1 MASLPVN
8 ENRFIP
14 AFTFSSAV
22 YAIISPYLSL
32 MVRNLGYSTALIGI
46 LLGIF
51 EGAGI
56 AGPLVFGYLADRKG
70 KYRLLLIV
78 TCIIPAVIA
87 FPIAYL
93 IHPLASALLL
103 ALLAF
108 GFKSN
113 VSLLDAV
120 TTIQIGPTGNYGKIR
135 VWGSIGFV
143 ITTLYLQWTPVFQ
156 PVSAVNIA
164 FWIML
169 ISAALIV
176 PVLILPLSS
185 RGISVIEKPVKNNKA
200 GKIDKSSRESRPGGK
215 KILTVYFIAGFIL
228 IFFSRLSMAAFYTYF
243 PLYLTEAI
251 QWNAIGFMFA
261 LATSTEIPCIFFSK
275 LLIRRFGSLP
285 LLALSALAVCIRLM
299 LWALFP
305 IKPIIVA
312 AQLLHSLCFGFYY
325 PAAIDFISRVFPP
338 EKRGVGMSVFLALGS
353 GLSALIG
360 NMAGGVIVDA
370 AGYRSL
376 FAIYA
381 AVSGAAVLVYG
392 VLRLL
397 APGTSVIIKTIEE

>member
-1 MASLPVN
+1 MTLPVN

-14 AFTFSSAV
+14 AFAFSSAV
-22 YAIISPYLSL
+22 YAIISPYLAL
-32 MVRNLGYSTALIGI
+32 MVRNLGYSTALVGI

-56 AGPLVFGYLADRKG
+56 IGPLVFGYWADRKG
-70 KYRLLLIV
+70 KYRILLIV

-87 FPIAYL
+87 FPIALL

-103 ALLAF
+103 AILAF

-156 PVSAVNIA
+156 PVSAEHIA

-169 ISAALIV
+169 ISTALIV
-176 PVLILPLSS
+176 PILILPLAA
-185 RGISVIEKPVKNNKA
+185 RGTPGIGKSVTNSEA
-200 GKIDKSSRESRPGGK
+200 GEIDESLQESRPAGK
-215 KILTVYFIAGFIL
+215 KILTVYFIAGFML
-228 IFFSRLSMAAFYTYF
+228 IFFSRFSMAAFYTYF
-243 PLYLTEAI
+243 PLYLTEII
-251 QWNAIGFMFA
+251 QWNAIGLMFA

-285 LLALSALAVCIRLM
+285 LLAVSAFAVSIRLM

-305 IKPIIVA
+305 IKPVIVVT
-312 AQLLHSLCFGFYY
+312 QLLHSLCFGFYY

-338 EKRGVGMSVFLALGS
+338 EKRGVGMSIFLAFGS

-360 NMAGGVIVDA
+360 NMTGGVIVDA

-392 VLRLL
+392 VLRPKVG
-397 APGTSVIIKTIEE
+397 ARR